1 LGFGFSEAIVKLVS
15 SPDIPV
21 NQAAKPLRES
31 RKTALSAVKPSKKQ
45 PSSALQNALQA
56 DSFTATAFEEV
67 LDRAFM
73 TAIAPLTGGLSPA
86 ALLQV
91 RQDWLLHL
99 SMAPGKQRML
109 LRKAGRKW
117 ARLAHLAAQSAT
129 QEQAC
134 PPCIEPL
141 AQDQRFKAEAWQK
154 YPFNVIY
161 QSFLLQQQWWHNAT
175 TGVPGVTS
183 QHERVLAF
191 TTRQMLD
198 VFSPSNFLWSN
209 PEALERT
216 MAEGGQNLWRGAQNY
231 VDDVQRIQAHQD
243 LGGERQFDVGVDVA
257 VTPGKVVYR
266 NRLIELIQFEPS
278 TETVHPEPILIVPA
292 WINKYY
298 ILDLSPENSLVRYLT
313 EQGFSVFIISWLN
326 PGPADRDLGMDD
338 YLKLGV
344 QDSVEAIKTITGQ
357 SRMHGVGYCLGGT
370 LLSIAAGAAAHHGD
384 GPFESLSFFAS
395 QFDFSE
401 PGELQ
406 LFINESQLY
415 FLDSMMW
422 EQGFLDAKQMSGA
435 FQLLNSND
443 LIWSRNM
450 RTYLFGERS
459 DMNDLMSWNA
469 DSTRMPY
476 KMHSE
481 YLHKLY
487 LKNDL
492 AEGRFQV
499 DNQPVALT
507 DIRTP
512 VFSVGTVKDHVAPW
526 HSVYKAHRLLDT
538 DITFVLTSGGH
549 NAGIVSEPGHPRRS
563 YQIATRLQDAKY
575 IPADSWA
582 EQTPRVEGSW
592 WPAWSEWLSD
602 RSGKRQP
609 APPMGSDELASG
621 PLADAPGSYVLAR

>member
-1 LGFGFSEAIVKLVS
+1 MKLVS
-15 SPDIPV
+15 SNEV
-21 NQAAKPLRES
+21 
-31 RKTALSAVKPSKKQ
+31 PSKPVVK
-45 PSSALQNALQA
+45 SRNGRKSTAATAEKFSGDDGGLELQEMLNK
-56 DSFTATAFEEV
+56 DSFSATAFQEV
-67 LDRAFM
+67 LDRAFV

-99 SMAPGKQRML
+99 TTAPGKQLSL
-109 LRKAGRKW
+109 LRKAWRKW
-117 ARLAHLAAQSAT
+117 SRLARFTAASAV
-129 QEQAC
+129 QGSAC
-134 PPCIEPL
+134 TACIEPL
-141 AQDQRFKAEAWQK
+141 AQDKRFQSDAWHK
-154 YPFNVIY
+154 FPYNVVY

-175 TGVPGVTS
+175 TGVPGVTA

-191 TTRQMLD
+191 TTRQLLD
-198 VFSPSNFLWSN
+198 VFSPSNYLWTN

-216 MAEGGQNLWRGAQNY
+216 LAEGGQNLWRGAQNFAE
-231 VDDVQRIQAHQD
+231 DMHSLQEHQ
-243 LGGERQFDVGVDVA
+243 GGSGEHGFEVGVDVA
-257 VTPGKVVYR
+257 ITPGKVVYR
-266 NRLIELIQFEPS
+266 NRLMELIQFRPS
-278 TETVHPEPILIVPA
+278 TDTVHPEPILIVPA

-298 ILDLSPENSLVRYLT
+298 ILDLSPENSMVRYLT
-313 EQGFSVFIISWLN
+313 DQGFTVFIVSWLN

-338 YLKLGV
+338 YQKLGV

-357 SRMHGVGYCLGGT
+357 SRIHGVGYCLGGT
-370 LLSIAAGAAAHHGD
+370 LLSVTAGAAAHDGD
-384 GPFESLSFFAS
+384 GLFETLSFFAS
-395 QFDFSE
+395 QFDFTE

-459 DMNDLMSWNA
+459 GMNDLMAWNA

-487 LKNDL
+487 LNNDL
-492 AEGRFQV
+492 AEGRFLV
-499 DNQPVALT
+499 DGQPVALS

-512 VFSVGTVKDHVAPW
+512 VFSVGTLKDHVAPW

-538 DITFVLTSGGH
+538 DLTFVLTSGGH

-563 YQIATRLQDAKY
+563 YQMATRLQDAKY
-575 IPADSWA
+575 IPADTWA

-592 WPAWSEWLSD
+592 WPAWAQWLSD
-602 RSGKRQP
+602 RSSKKLS
-609 APPMGSDELASG
+609 APPMGAEAVTPE
-621 PLADAPGSYVLAR
+621 PLTEAPGSYVLRR